1 MYNLINRCVKLLEDK
16 LGWLNGQ
23 DQYLTDVDSKVD
35 KLREEI
41 RQVEDQ
47 LSKLQPYDPDRIS
60 VKNELQVCSFVLS

>member
-1 MYNLINRCVKLLEDK
+1 
-16 LGWLNGQ
+16 
-23 DQYLTDVDSKVD
+23 VD